1 MRNDDEDEILH
12 TGRLFKQYSVD
23 DYIKLESQRLDF
35 ASFNEDLFRMDVLQ
49 GLLDI
54 LRLGERDASN
64 VGKRSFLPSWPET
77 KEHRYATD
85 ETQSRPDLISRIFRS
100 KVEELKIDITK
111 RNLCALKYGGAQ
123 YLDNSLVVSY
133 NPFLPDK
140 FNCHMN
146 VEVCSDIKVVKYLY
160 KYICKGH
167 DKIAFCVQDSDTNR
181 KIDEIKEFQSARWVS
196 PPESAWRLFG
206 FSISEMSLSISHLQ
220 LHLEGQ
226 QFVSFRNDTD
236 IHTIVNNPM
245 I

>member
-1 MRNDDEDEILH
+1 M
-12 TGRLFKQYSVD
+12 Q
-23 DYIKLESQRLDF
+23 
-35 ASFNEDLFRMDVLQ
+35 
-49 GLLDI
+49 
-54 LRLGERDASN
+54 
-64 VGKRSFLPSWPET
+64 
-77 KEHRYATD
+77 TD

-100 KVEELKIDITK
+100 KVEELKTDITK
-111 RNLCALKYGGAQ
+111 RLCALK
-123 YLDNSLVVSY
+123 Y

-160 KYICKGH
+160 KYICKGQ

-181 KIDEIKEFQSARWVS
+181 KIDEIKEFNLLGGSRLLS
-196 PPESAWRLFG
+196 LRGLFG
-206 FSISEMSLSISHLQ
+206 FSISEMSPSVSHLQ